1 MTLDEVIRQMDDFA
15 ARYGEQTQPIQ
26 ANAVAAIIA
35 NFRDALRG
43 AVGELDEAAKHINA
57 YLNEIPINPAPHNWL
72 IRNGYRDESYQ
83 AGTYGQEVV
92 HD

>member
-1 MTLDEVIRQMDDFA
+1 MNLDEVIRQMDDFA
-15 ARYGEQTQPIQ
+15 ARYGEQTHPIQ

-43 AVGELDEAAKHINA
+43 AVGELDEAAMYINL
-57 YLNEIPINPAPHNWL
+57 YLGEIPLNPAAHNWL

-83 AGTYGQEVV
+83 EATYGQEVV